1 MWNDCLL
8 NPPQA
13 FERVEIKTIKGG
25 RYLGYYSGHK
35 VYLDSYE
42 HQPIKQP
49 RYWRYPPE
57 GSVLIS
63 KFMQKI
69 AENLVPKPQGETLN
83 EETN

>member
-1 MWNDCLL
+1 MWQDCLT
-8 NPPQA
+8 NPPRVY
-13 FERVEIKTIKGG
+13 ERVEIKTVKGK
-25 RYLGYYSGHK
+25 RFLGYYSGHG

-42 HQPIKQP
+42 HMPIKKA

-57 GSVLIS
+57 GSVLVS

-69 AENLVPKPQGETLN
+69 AENLLPKMQGETMN